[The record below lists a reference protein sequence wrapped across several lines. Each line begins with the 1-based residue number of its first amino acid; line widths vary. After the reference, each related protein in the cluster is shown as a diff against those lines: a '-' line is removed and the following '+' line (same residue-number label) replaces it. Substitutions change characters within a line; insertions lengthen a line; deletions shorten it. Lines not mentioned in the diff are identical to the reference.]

1 MKVNVI
7 GRGFVQGVGLLPQRN
22 IELDEMS
29 VRRLFNFRNCKVYLA
44 STGELLTPAY
54 FDKKKAEA
62 EKAAKEAKLVATK
75 TEIPSAPVAP
85 PVIEPVEPKT
95 YIEPEVII
103 EEKVEEPVVEETPEE
118 IVEVPVEEA
127 PVFTEE
133 VEAPAIEEPVE
144 EVTEIVETTDEETP
158 AVEEEKP
165 RYNGGKKNKKHR

>member
-1 MKVNVI
+1 MKVNVL

-22 IELDEMS
+22 IELGEMS

-62 EKAAKEAKLVATK
+62 TKAAEAKK
-75 TEIPSAPVAP
+75 TAVPTTPVVAP
-85 PVIEPVEPKT
+85 KAEIVEPKPYT
-95 YIEPEVII
+95 APEVVV
-103 EEKVEEPVVEETPEE
+103 EEKVEEPAIDETPVAEE

-133 VEAPAIEEPVE
+133 VEAPAIEEPAE
-144 EVTEIVETTDEETP
+144 EVAEITEIADEADSAEKD
-158 AVEEEKP
+158 EKP
-165 RYNGGKKNKKHR
+165 HYNGGKKKNRHR